1 MSSVSKV
8 NILLVDDQP
17 EKLIAHEAVLE
28 GLGENIIKVDSGF
41 KALEYLLK
49 NQCAVIVLDVNM
61 PGMDGFE
68 TATLIRQRPS
78 LERTPI
84 IFVSGHNVSEL
95 DRLTG
100 YGIGAVDYLS
110 IPVIPEVLRAKV
122 QVFVELFR
130 QKQIIADQARDLT
143 NQNREKERQIQII
156 GDLNDK
162 LLTAVEE
169 LEALSYSLSHDLRGP
184 LRTIRGYSEV
194 LLADFKQV
202 LSPEGIH
209 YLDRIAKATGRMDT
223 LIRDVLAYN
232 SVSKAELKT
241 QPVALATLLESIL
254 EGDDLLRSQRARIH
268 LERPLR
274 DVSAHEACLS
284 QCLSNLLSNAVKF
297 IPKDKKPRIRV
308 RTEPN
313 HGNVRIWV
321 EDNGIGIDPS
331 QHERIFRLFGRV
343 NDSAAYDGNGIGLS
357 IVKRGVKRM
366 GGDVGVESEL
376 GKGSRFWIDLPAGL
390 PGSPREPDSQLPAHP
405 RSEANLL
412 KG

>member
-1 MSSVSKV
+1 MSSASKV

-143 NQNREKERQIQII
+143 QQTK
-156 GDLNDK
+156 
-162 LLTAVEE
+162 TAVQAARK
-169 LEALSYSLSHDLRGP
+169 EA
-184 LRTIRGYSEV
+184 
-194 LLADFKQV
+194 
-202 LSPEGIH
+202 
-209 YLDRIAKATGRMDT
+209 
-223 LIRDVLAYN
+223 
-232 SVSKAELKT
+232 SKPAARK
-241 QPVALATLLESIL
+241 
-254 EGDDLLRSQRARIH
+254 RSTAMTPPARRR
-268 LERPLR
+268 ER
-274 DVSAHEACLS
+274 
-284 QCLSNLLSNAVKF
+284 
-297 IPKDKKPRIRV
+297 
-308 RTEPN
+308 
-313 HGNVRIWV
+313 
-321 EDNGIGIDPS
+321 
-331 QHERIFRLFGRV
+331 
-343 NDSAAYDGNGIGLS
+343 
-357 IVKRGVKRM
+357 
-366 GGDVGVESEL
+366 
-376 GKGSRFWIDLPAGL
+376 
-390 PGSPREPDSQLPAHP
+390 
-405 RSEANLL
+405 
-412 KG
+412 